1 MSEIDRIM
9 ELAKHRTGLLQ
20 DAVDGVGALRAVVS
34 SEGGIV
40 TATVDGL
47 GALVD
52 LRITDAITAMNSR
65 TVAALTVA
73 TIHQAVQQSNDE
85 RERLVSEL
93 RVALKQT

>member
-20 DAVDGVGALRAVVS
+20 DAVDGGGALGGVVA
-34 SEGGIV
+34 SEGGIA
-40 TATVDGL
+40 TATGDGL

-52 LRITDAITAMNSR
+52 LRIPDAVTAMNSQ

-73 TIHQAVQQSNDE
+73 TIHQAVRQSNDE

>member
-20 DAVDGVGALRAVVS
+20 EAVDGVGALRAVVS

-52 LRITDAITAMNSR
+52 LRITDAITAMNSQ
-65 TVAALTVA
+65 TVAALHGGNNSPGSSTVQRRTRA
-73 TIHQAVQQSNDE
+73 TGQ
-85 RERLVSEL
+85 
-93 RVALKQT
+93 

>member
-20 DAVDGVGALRAVVS
+20 DAVDGVGALRVVVS

-52 LRITDAITAMNSR
+52 LRITDAVTAMNSQ

-73 TIHQAVQQSNDE
+73 TIHQAV
-85 RERLVSEL
+85 
-93 RVALKQT
+93 

>member
-20 DAVDGVGALRAVVS
+20 DAVDGVGALRVVVS

-47 GALVD
+47 GALAD
-52 LRITDAITAMNSR
+52 LRITDAITAMNSQ

-73 TIHQAVQQSNDE
+73 TIHQAVRQSNDE

>member
-1 MSEIDRIM
+1 M

-20 DAVDGVGALRAVVS
+20 DAVDGVTALRAVVA

-52 LRITDAITAMNSR
+52 LRITDAITAMDSPA
-65 TVAALTVA
+65 VAALTVA

-85 RERLVSEL
+85 RERLVGEL
-93 RVALKQT
+93 RVSLKQT